1 VYWLELGIAQ
11 ALWVL
16 EVEKL
21 GPFLVEGD
29 RRGRRF
35 FALANREINL
45 RLDEVYRGL
54 APYSM
59 GRFGETTARKDE
71 VVQPAPR
78 RPELPGGASIP
89 RKI

>member
-1 VYWLELGIAQ
+1 MYWLELGIAQ
-11 ALWVL
+11 TLWVL

-21 GPFLVEGD
+21 GPFVVEGD
-29 RRGRRF
+29 RWGRSL

-54 APYSM
+54 APYSR

-71 VVQPAPR
+71 VV
-78 RPELPGGASIP
+78 
-89 RKI
+89 